1 MLRNSQE
8 VKKTSVSKNHST
20 AKTENEVTVMISK
33 SENENIVMLFMK
45 ILLTRSLPKAFLKL
59 DIVSI

>member
-59 DIVSI
+59 DIASI

>member
-45 ILLTRSLPKAFLKL
+45 ILLTRSLPKAFVKL

>member
-33 SENENIVMLFMK
+33 SENENIVILFMK
-45 ILLTRSLPKAFLKL
+45 ILLTRSLPKAFVKL